1 MENKDYSDENIILVE
16 TLNDYLSSISEIRE
30 QVKNEEGPE
39 PSNQHF
45 YFRGQANSDWDIIPS
60 VYRGNLLASEPD
72 LIRSAYLRNP
82 VEFRIFASNFE
93 RLTKLQHYGLPT
105 RLLDVTTNPLVAL
118 YFACQQHDEIEE
130 DEEASSK
137 KIAPTDGA
145 VFYKRT
151 YGRGF
156 QDIEIETVA
165 LLSSLKIQG
174 DLTLEKCLQLLI
186 EHGLYS
192 SAAAQ
197 ECRKNGY
204 KSLIESLQ
212 NNYFVISTLNN
223 ERLIRQSGA
232 FLLPGHYNIFKK
244 ANSIGESLIQRGM
257 GNLNDEFEPT
267 RFIIP
272 CEKKAEILDE
282 LDLYNINEGAL
293 FPELEHQMSYIKQKR
308 LPVGI
313 SQIGQFNRMQEMN
326 DSDEH
331 DKSIIF
337 LEDIDIEKIFSD
349 ALSQHTIP
357 SAYVQEALDTLKS
370 DLCLDWY
377 QKESVIST
385 MRLHLTKLLST
396 KPEFDRSSA
405 TEKAKEI
412 INTVLQK
419 IKQQES

>member
-45 YFRGQANSDWDIIPS
+45 YFRGQANSDWDIVPS
-60 VYRGNLLASEPD
+60 VYRGNSLASEPD

-82 VEFRIFASNFE
+82 VEFRTFASNFE

-137 KIAPTDGA
+137 KITPTDGA

-272 CEKKAEILDE
+272 CEKKQKFLMSWIYITSMKE
-282 LDLYNINEGAL
+282 LFFRNLNT
-293 FPELEHQMSYIKQKR
+293 KC
-308 LPVGI
+308 
-313 SQIGQFNRMQEMN
+313 
-326 DSDEH
+326 
-331 DKSIIF
+331 
-337 LEDIDIEKIFSD
+337 
-349 ALSQHTIP
+349 HT
-357 SAYVQEALDTLKS
+357 
-370 DLCLDWY
+370 
-377 QKESVIST
+377 
-385 MRLHLTKLLST
+385 
-396 KPEFDRSSA
+396 
-405 TEKAKEI
+405 
-412 INTVLQK
+412 
-419 IKQQES
+419 